1 MSIMNLELSP
11 AFSYLSILKVEFMSN
26 QAQKSKPEK
35 PAAPAAKPM
44 SSPANQQREH
54 QARD

>member
-1 MSIMNLELSP
+1 VD
-11 AFSYLSILKVEFMSN
+11 AVEFMSN
-26 QAQKSKPEK
+26 WAQKSNPAK

-54 QARD
+54 